1 MNRKQHWET
10 IFGTKQST
18 QVSWYQPHLDTSLHL
33 IERIAADTAVR
44 IIDVG
49 GGTSTLVDDLLA
61 KGFEQVTVLDI
72 SSAALKVAQER
83 LGSRAGDV
91 TWLEADI
98 TSVVLP
104 PEHFD
109 IWHDRAVFH
118 FLTDPE
124 DRRKYIDI
132 MKAALKYGGYAVV
145 ATFAPDGP
153 QQCSGLD
160 TVRYSPESLEATFG
174 AGCTLIEAVPE
185 LHQTPFGTQQSF
197 VYCSFEKSVQE
208 PTWAAAISAL

>member
-18 QVSWYQPHLDTSLHL
+18 QVSWYKPHLDTSLRL
-33 IERIAADTAVR
+33 IEQIAADKTAR

-49 GGTSTLVDDLLA
+49 GGASTLVDDLLDR
-61 KGFEQVTVLDI
+61 GFEQVTVLDI
-72 SSAALKVAQER
+72 SSAALRVAQDR
-83 LGSRAGDV
+83 LGARAENV
-91 TWLEADI
+91 TWRESDI
-98 TSVVLP
+98 TSVTLP

-124 DRRKYIDI
+124 DRRKYIAI
-132 MKAALKYGGYAVV
+132 MKAALKFGGYAVV

-174 AGCTLIEAVPE
+174 DGCALIESVPE
-185 LHQTPFGTQQSF
+185 LHETPFGTRQSF
-197 VYCSFEKSVQE
+197 VYCSFQKTVQE
-208 PTWAAAISAL
+208 PTWAAAISAS